1 MASESSETI
10 EVLFNESETTHAPL
24 ITSLAQDKGICASII
39 YASTKSVEG
48 KAFGRIVL
56 EVPNDPK
63 IVDDA
68 VKYLSAAHGVTVT
81 VGSSKYRDD
90 KKPIENND
98 IGGDANV

>member
-1 MASESSETI
+1 MLFPISI

-39 YASTKSVEG
+39 YASTKAVEG

-56 EVPNDPK
+56 EVPNDPQ
-63 IVDDA
+63 IVDEA

-81 VGSSKYRDD
+81 VGSSKYSDT
-90 KKPIENND
+90 KKIIENNA
-98 IGGDANV
+98 IGGELNV